1 MATAKKNKNKSK
13 PLSKSNSKV
22 KKSTSKK
29 AKPPVKKTA
38 KTVKKT
44 KPKKIISKA
53 SLKVKAKS
61 VKSQPK
67 AQKSKMKTVSKKTKS
82 VSKAVVKTKIKA
94 KAKAINKKPVK
105 KAVVKKPVVKAKTKA
120 KAAPVKKAV
129 VKKAKP
135 VKPVKLPK
143 KIAKPEPAKKVAKT
157 SLEEKTF
164 RKEVQAPVAIE
175 KEIVAIPPSKISEE
189 ELKKPDDAFDRSAQA
204 VKNMIKKGKEQGYVT
219 LDEIN
224 AALPQDKINSDLIED
239 TMAALN
245 EMGISVIESE
255 DDESAAKNT
264 ENADDAAEGLNEE
277 ESGNVSAEAGRS
289 DDPVRLYLREMGA
302 VELLSREGEIAIAK
316 RIEAGQEMMIG
327 GICESPLTIQA
338 ILGWID
344 ALNKGEIL
352 LRDVI
357 DLEATNGGT
366 DASVFNESG
375 ASDGG
380 ANADADQDFDL
391 SDNDEKADS
400 SDSDFDEQENMSFAM
415 LEEKLRPQVMET
427 FEKISKLYGKLYKL
441 QTARILAAKNG
452 ADVKIDKKFE
462 KVKHEVM
469 DQVRT
474 VRFNNSRLEQL
485 VQHLYSLNKRLVGVE
500 GRIMRLALDAGVSR
514 EDFLARW
521 VGAELNSQWLDDVF
535 NGKLKE
541 ASKAAAKSAKSKKT
555 EKVENKDDAEQ
566 PFVAPNL
573 KAWTKFTEK
582 YGLETERLRTE
593 ISSICDEAGLPLV
606 DFKRIVMTVQRGERE
621 SNKAK
626 KEMVEANLRLVISI
640 AKKYTNRG
648 LQFLDLIQEGNIGL
662 MKAVEKFEYRRGY
675 KFSTYAT
682 WWIRQA
688 ITRSIADQARTIRIP
703 VHMIET
709 INKLVRT
716 NRQMLHEIGREPTPE
731 ELVEKLH
738 MPLEKI
744 RKVMK
749 IAKEPI
755 SLETPVGD
763 EEDSHLGDFIEDK
776 NAVQP
781 LESAIQGNLRE
792 TTTRVLSTLTAREE
806 RVLRM
811 RFGIGMNTDH
821 TLEEVGQQFSV
832 TRERIRQIEA
842 KALRKLKHPSRSRKL
857 RSFIDT

>member
-391 SDNDEKADS
+391 SDN
-400 SDSDFDEQENMSFAM
+400 
-415 LEEKLRPQVMET
+415 
-427 FEKISKLYGKLYKL
+427 
-441 QTARILAAKNG
+441 
-452 ADVKIDKKFE
+452 
-462 KVKHEVM
+462 
-469 DQVRT
+469 
-474 VRFNNSRLEQL
+474 
-485 VQHLYSLNKRLVGVE
+485 
-500 GRIMRLALDAGVSR
+500 
-514 EDFLARW
+514 
-521 VGAELNSQWLDDVF
+521 
-535 NGKLKE
+535 
-541 ASKAAAKSAKSKKT
+541 
-555 EKVENKDDAEQ
+555 
-566 PFVAPNL
+566 
-573 KAWTKFTEK
+573 
-582 YGLETERLRTE
+582 
-593 ISSICDEAGLPLV
+593 
-606 DFKRIVMTVQRGERE
+606 
-621 SNKAK
+621 
-626 KEMVEANLRLVISI
+626 
-640 AKKYTNRG
+640 
-648 LQFLDLIQEGNIGL
+648 
-662 MKAVEKFEYRRGY
+662 
-675 KFSTYAT
+675 
-682 WWIRQA
+682 
-688 ITRSIADQARTIRIP
+688 
-703 VHMIET
+703 
-709 INKLVRT
+709 
-716 NRQMLHEIGREPTPE
+716 
-731 ELVEKLH
+731 
-738 MPLEKI
+738 
-744 RKVMK
+744 
-749 IAKEPI
+749 
-755 SLETPVGD
+755 
-763 EEDSHLGDFIEDK
+763 
-776 NAVQP
+776 
-781 LESAIQGNLRE
+781 
-792 TTTRVLSTLTAREE
+792 
-806 RVLRM
+806 
-811 RFGIGMNTDH
+811 
-821 TLEEVGQQFSV
+821 
-832 TRERIRQIEA
+832 
-842 KALRKLKHPSRSRKL
+842 
-857 RSFIDT
+857 